1 MLCPHCL
8 LDGLDLRSD
17 KKGRPWWY
25 CTECKQ
31 RTFPRGGMSVAIF
44 STVSELLSNNP
55 ETVMK
60 IHDAAQKKYRAMVK
74 DRMGKGKGS
83 AVKPVKAPVGEEAE

>member
-17 KKGRPWWY
+17 RKGRPWWF
-25 CTECKQ
+25 CTECGQ

-44 STVSELLSNNP
+44 STVSELLANNP
-55 ETVMK
+55 ETVTK
-60 IHDAAQKKYRAMVK
+60 IHEAAMLKYQEMVK
-74 DRMGKGKGS
+74 ARMDKG
-83 AVKPVKAPVGEEAE
+83 AVAEPVKAPVHEGVENG